1 MLKWDTGGRKD
12 LGKKRL
18 KEILEMWSVRFQGHL
33 SEVGYSLGFPSELAH
48 LADECRAE
56 QEV

>member
-1 MLKWDTGGRKD
+1 
-12 LGKKRL
+12 
-18 KEILEMWSVRFQGHL
+18 MWSVRFQGHL

-56 QEV
+56 QEVQDGKKNWEIINTSMGI